1 MKLPNLILTSL
12 CLIIGTT
19 FYAQT
24 TRYVKQVATGNG
36 SGSSWGNASDD
47 LQAMIN
53 ASSAG
58 NHDVV
63 LVAAGTYKPNRRAD
77 ALTVITPNDRDN
89 AFVLKTQVKIRGG
102 YPANTNGSGI
112 QDPDLNPTILSG
124 DIGILNDST
133 DNCYHVVMGGG
144 LSQNSSIDGFIIRD
158 GNANAT
164 TQITVNG
171 ESIPRAQ
178 GGGVYCIN
186 TSSSSTMGISF
197 SIQNCRFINNAALKG
212 GAVSN
217 GGFFETYCNIEDCNF
232 INNAA
237 TTSGGGIYNGG
248 YSSAV
253 ITIERC
259 KFSNNTALNGGAL
272 SNGDNST
279 LGRFRIKNC
288 SFIDNTATNGGG
300 VYQGA
305 SNLSIQEITNC
316 NFVGNTAPSG
326 NCVYNTNNVA
336 PSSLDLL
343 NCIIWNNNNSIN
355 DLANIGGNMTVT
367 YSIVE
372 GGYTGT
378 ANSVL
383 DPLFTDPSNGN
394 FSLQVLSP
402 AINMGN
408 YPSTGGTD
416 LAGNPRTVGPRIDA
430 GAYES
435 PYGVITPNS
444 EGIVFVNKTAAG
456 GNGNGH
462 NWENANT
469 ELAEALEAAK
479 TNTAI
484 TQIWVARGTYSP
496 KHTPATFFSN
506 PEDRDHTF
514 KLLNNVRIYG
524 GFQNANETNI
534 NQRDTVNLNTI
545 LSGERGVWNHYDN
558 YYHVVLSVGPVGTA
572 CLNGFTIR
580 DGYAGDPPSS
590 STSILVGTTSVFKR
604 YGGGIYLDGSAP
616 EIANCAIINNR
627 AQYGGGIFNA
637 TELPNPILN
646 CRISNNIASYGAG
659 IYNGLSYPVIEN
671 CVISNNKASEDGGG
685 IYATGSMAV
694 VQTDSIRIK
703 NSLITGN
710 TGVNGAGIFVKNR
723 TAVLLTNST
732 LAENTGTG
740 SIYVETNTYSH
751 VAFHNTL
758 MWDNSTGF
766 VSGSGSNTYTSF
778 YSLVQDKNDF
788 PANGNLDGTNPGS
801 DPLFVDTA
809 SNNFTLQPCS
819 PAINT
824 GSNAE
829 YTLMNGNLIIDKDL
843 AGNPRLFDGTI
854 DMGAYELQ
862 TSPVSQ
868 IVPVFTQIA
877 PICSG
882 ASLSLPASSTN
893 GISGT
898 WSPAPNNTQTTTY
911 TFTPN
916 PGQCSATSI
925 LTMTVTVN
933 PLDNPSFNYPVT
945 SVCTGNM
952 IITPSSILAPGGT
965 FSSTTGLTIDAATG
979 EIDVA
984 SSQVGTYTITY
995 TTAQACPMSST
1006 KVITIKDLTNAAFN
1020 YAQSDYCTSVA
1031 NAAPISVVP
1040 GSIGSFSAVPSGL
1053 VINISTGQIFPS
1065 ISTPGVYQITNT
1077 IAALGNCPADAE
1089 TITITVEATPIATIS
1104 QSDETLNVDPVNG
1117 ASYQWIKCSDQSPV
1131 QGANGTSFTPTVGGP
1146 YAVIVTTGNCST
1158 TSACKTVTFLGLEN
1172 QSLETIKIYP
1182 NPTTGLVYI
1191 SSDAPVNVTVFA
1203 TDGKII
1209 HSKENV
1215 EIIDL
1220 SNRATG
1226 IYSLKITDKD
1236 GVFLKMERIVVN

>member
-24 TRYVKQVATGNG
+24 TRYVKQIATGNG
-36 SGSSWGNASDD
+36 NGSSWANASDD

-53 ASSAG
+53 ASSSG
-58 NHDVV
+58 NQDVI

-77 ALTVITPNDRDN
+77 AVTVITPNDRDN
-89 AFVLKTQVKIRGG
+89 AFVLKTHVEIHGG
-102 YPANTNGSGI
+102 YPANTNGSGG

-124 DIGILNDST
+124 DIGVLNDST

-144 LSQNSSIDGFIIRD
+144 SFQNTSLDGFIIRD

-171 ESIPRAQ
+171 EVVPRSQ

-186 TSSSSTMGISF
+186 NSSTSTTGGSF
-197 SIQNCRFINNAALKG
+197 SIQNCKFINNAALKG
-212 GAVSN
+212 GAISS
-217 GGFFETYCNIEDCNF
+217 GGFFNTHCSIEDCNF

-248 YSSAV
+248 YSTSV
-253 ITIERC
+253 IVIERC
-259 KFSNNTALNGGAL
+259 KFNNNTALNGGAL

-279 LGRFRIKNC
+279 LGYFNIQNS
-288 SFIDNTATNGGG
+288 SFINNTGVNGGG

-305 SNLSIQEITNC
+305 ANLSVSKITNC
-316 NFVGNTAPSG
+316 NFISNTAISG

-355 DLANIGGNMTVT
+355 NLANIGGSMSVT

-378 ANSVL
+378 GNSVL
-383 DPLFTDPSNGN
+383 DPLFTDAPNGD
-394 FSLQVLSP
+394 FSLQVSSP
-402 AINMGN
+402 AINMGDFIL
-408 YPSTGGTD
+408 PGSID
-416 LAGNPRTVGPRIDA
+416 LAGNPRIVGPGIDV

-444 EGIVFVNKTAAG
+444 EGIVFVNKTVAG
-456 GNGNGH
+456 GNGNGN

-469 ELAEALEAAK
+469 ELAEALKAAK

-484 TQIWVARGTYSP
+484 TQIWVAKGTYSP
-496 KHTPATFFSN
+496 MYNPSTNFTDYEVRDNTF
-506 PEDRDHTF
+506 
-514 KLLNNVRIYG
+514 LLVNNVKIFG

-534 NQRDTVNLNTI
+534 NQRDTINLNTV
-545 LSGERGVWNHYDN
+545 LSGERPGDN
-558 YYHVVLSVGPVGTA
+558 YYHVVLSAGPVGTA

-580 DGYAGDPPSS
+580 DGFASGSS
-590 STSILVGTTSVFKR
+590 ISNPGISVNSQSISKDN
-604 YGGGIYLDGSAP
+604 GGGIYLNTSSPA
-616 EIANCAIINNR
+616 IHNCAIINNR
-627 AQYGGGIFNA
+627 AADYGGGIFNV
-637 TELPNPILN
+637 TESSNPILN
-646 CRISNNIASYGAG
+646 CRISNNTASYGAG
-659 IYNGLSYPVIEN
+659 IYNGLSYPLIEN
-671 CVISNNKASEDGGG
+671 CIISSNEAWYDGGG
-685 IYATGSMAV
+685 IYATGIMSV
-694 VQTDSIRIK
+694 IQTDSVRIK
-703 NSLITGN
+703 NSLITSN
-710 TGVNGAGIFVKNR
+710 TSVKGGGIYVKNR

-732 LAENTGTG
+732 LADNTGNG
-740 SIYVETNTYSH
+740 SIYAENNTYCH

-758 MWDNSTGF
+758 LWDNSTGF

-819 PAINT
+819 PAINA

-829 YTLMNGNLIIDKDL
+829 YTLMNGNLVIDKDL

-868 IVPVFTQIA
+868 IVPVFTQVT

-882 ASLSLPASSTN
+882 ASLSLPDSSTN

-898 WSPAPNNTQTTTY
+898 WAPAPNNTQTTTY

-916 PGQCSATSI
+916 PGQCAATSI

-933 PLDNPSFNYPVT
+933 PLDNPSFSYPVT
-945 SVCTGNM
+945 SVCTGNLT
-952 IITPSSILAPGGT
+952 ITPSSILAPGGT
-965 FSSTTGLTIDAATG
+965 FSSITGLSINVVTG

-1006 KVITIKDLTNAAFN
+1006 KVITIKDLTNAAFS
-1020 YAQSDYCTSVA
+1020 YAQSSYCTSVV
-1031 NAAPISVVP
+1031 NAVPVPVVP
-1040 GSIGSFSAVPSGL
+1040 GSIGSLSAVPSGL
-1053 VINISTGQIFPS
+1053 VINPSTGQIFPS
-1065 ISTPGVYQITNT
+1065 ISSPGLYQVTNT
-1077 IAALGNCPADAE
+1077 IAASGNCPSDAE
-1089 TITITVEATPIATIS
+1089 TITLSIEANPAAVIS
-1104 QSDETLNVDPVNG
+1104 LSGETLSVNPVNG
-1117 ASYQWIKCSDQSPV
+1117 ATYQWIKCSSEDPV
-1131 QGANGTSFTPTVGGP
+1131 PGEVGTSFTPAVGGP

-1158 TSACKTVTFLGLEN
+1158 TSTCKTVTFLGLEDHS
-1172 QSLETIKIYP
+1172 QETVKVYP
-1182 NPTTGLVYI
+1182 NPTNGLVYI
-1191 SSDAPVNVTVFA
+1191 SSIDPVSVTVIGM
-1203 TDGKII
+1203 DSKIVL
-1209 HSKENV
+1209 SKKNAEM
-1215 EIIDL
+1215 IDL
-1220 SNRATG
+1220 TDAAAG
-1226 IYSLKITDKD
+1226 VYSVKITDKD
-1236 GVFLKMERIVVN
+1236 GILLKTERIVVNK